1 MFELSDATPSGS
13 GLRVQNPLF
22 HLQRMASL
30 SLAFSRSKRNS
41 GETSLHLETKVKMVS
56 CLNSSNVLLMTAAV
70 DVVSSSGV
78 RRKVRAFIDQGSQA
92 SFVTSDLVSSLEA
105 PQIREVN
112 LSIQE
117 FSGKTDSAQTS
128 VHELRVIDC
137 SGTYH
142 VLNVIKRKALNL
154 DIPTISADVIQ
165 RWRERGIEV
174 S

>member
-1 MFELSDATPSGS
+1 
-13 GLRVQNPLF
+13 
-22 HLQRMASL
+22 
-30 SLAFSRSKRNS
+30 
-41 GETSLHLETKVKMVS
+41 
-56 CLNSSNVLLMTAAV
+56 MTAAV
-70 DVVSSSGV
+70 DFVSSFGV

-112 LSIQE
+112 LSIQG
-117 FSGKTDSAQTS
+117 FSGKTDTAQTS

-165 RWRERGIEV
+165 RWR
-174 S
+174 SWH